1 MRPLLLSLT
10 LLCVLSACRRDKGEC
25 PSDRVC
31 TMEFRS
37 ITVEV
42 RDGSGTDIVLD
53 STRTVRNSD
62 GRVFRFEPFMGSPQ
76 LNYVVLSDAEM
87 NAVNTQGVA
96 FRFEGFLA
104 DSLLVAADYV
114 IRHDCCHVQKMSG
127 PAVITAGP

>member
-1 MRPLLLSLT
+1 MRPLLISLI
-10 LLCVLSACRRDKGEC
+10 LLCVLSACRRDKGDC
-25 PSDRVC
+25 PSDRMC

-53 STRTVRNSD
+53 SARTMRNSD
-62 GRVFRFEPFMGSPQ
+62 GRRFYFAPLTGTHQPYYM
-76 LNYVVLSDAEM
+76 VLSDAEM
-87 NAVNTQGVA
+87 SELNTQGSA

-114 IRHDCCHVQKMSG
+114 IRHNYYHIKKLSN
-127 PAVITAGP
+127 PTVITAVP